1 MYVYIFIF
9 IVYNYARGGKG
20 ASIIYGKERKKHMAI
35 SDAHKQA
42 TIRYASKT
50 YKRVPLDLR
59 HEDYTRLQEAATA
72 TSLSVNGYI
81 KAAIAE
87 KISRDSIRSAAHI
100 ADAEAPAAP
109 ATEPSGQKI
118 KSHKAAAATPPELE
132 AVDLQRLLTDARYQ
146 LDIMDIYGQE
156 QTQRLLDQ
164 ARSK

>member
-1 MYVYIFIF
+1 
-9 IVYNYARGGKG
+9 
-20 ASIIYGKERKKHMAI
+20 MAT

-59 HEDYTRLQEAATA
+59 REDYTRLQEAAAA

-87 KISRDSIRSAAHI
+87 KISRDSIRSAAP
-100 ADAEAPAAP
+100 DAEGPAAP
-109 ATEPSGQKI
+109 AAEPEPSSQKT
-118 KSHKAAAATPPELE
+118 KNYTP
-132 AVDLQRLLTDARYQ
+132 DLQRLLTDARYQ

>member
-1 MYVYIFIF
+1 
-9 IVYNYARGGKG
+9 
-20 ASIIYGKERKKHMAI
+20 MAI

-59 HEDYTRLQEAATA
+59 HEDYTRLQEAAAA

-87 KISRDSIRSAAHI
+87 KISRDSIRSASPDAE
-100 ADAEAPAAP
+100 AEAPAAAP
-109 ATEPSGQKI
+109 EPSSQKI
-118 KSHKAAAATPPELE
+118 KSHKAAAATPPGLE
-132 AVDLQRLLTDARYQ
+132 VVDLQRLLTDARYQ

-156 QTQRLLDQ
+156 QTQRLLNQ

>member
-1 MYVYIFIF
+1 
-9 IVYNYARGGKG
+9 
-20 ASIIYGKERKKHMAI
+20 MAI

-59 HEDYTRLQEAATA
+59 HEDYTRLQEAAAA

-87 KISRDSIRSAAHI
+87 KISRDSIRSAAE
-100 ADAEAPAAP
+100 DVEP
-109 ATEPSGQKI
+109 EPSSQKI
-118 KSHKAAAATPPELE
+118 KSHTPDLE
-132 AVDLQRLLTDARYQ
+132 TVDLQRLLTDARYQ

>member
-1 MYVYIFIF
+1 
-9 IVYNYARGGKG
+9 
-20 ASIIYGKERKKHMAI
+20 MAI

-59 HEDYTRLQEAATA
+59 HEDYTRLQEAAAA

-87 KISRDSIRSAAHI
+87 KISRDSIRSVTPSP
-100 ADAEAPAAP
+100 DAEAPAAP
-109 ATEPSGQKI
+109 AAEPEPSSQKT
-118 KSHKAAAATPPELE
+118 KSQAPDLE

>member
-1 MYVYIFIF
+1 M
-9 IVYNYARGGKG
+9 
-20 ASIIYGKERKKHMAI
+20 ERKEKPMAI

-118 KSHKAAAATPPELE
+118 KSHTPGPET
-132 AVDLQRLLTDARYQ
+132 VDLQRLLTDARYQ

>member
-1 MYVYIFIF
+1 
-9 IVYNYARGGKG
+9 
-20 ASIIYGKERKKHMAI
+20 MAT

-59 HEDYTRLQEAATA
+59 HEDYTRLQEAAAA

-87 KISRDSIRSAAHI
+87 G
-100 ADAEAPAAP
+100 PAAP
-109 ATEPSGQKI
+109 AAEPEPSSQKT
-118 KSHKAAAATPPELE
+118 KSQTPDLE

-156 QTQRLLDQ
+156 QSQRLLDQ

>member
-1 MYVYIFIF
+1 
-9 IVYNYARGGKG
+9 
-20 ASIIYGKERKKHMAI
+20 MAI

-59 HEDYTRLQEAATA
+59 HEDYTRLQEAAAA

-87 KISRDSIRSAAHI
+87 KISRDSIRSAA
-100 ADAEAPAAP
+100 
-109 ATEPSGQKI
+109 EPSGQKI
-118 KSHKAAAATPPELE
+118 KSHAPDLE
-132 AVDLQRLLTDARYQ
+132 TVDLQRLLTDARYQ

-164 ARSK
+164 ARNK

>member
-1 MYVYIFIF
+1 
-9 IVYNYARGGKG
+9 
-20 ASIIYGKERKKHMAI
+20 MAI

-59 HEDYTRLQEAATA
+59 HEDYTRLQEAAAA

-87 KISRDSIRSAAHI
+87 KISRDSIRSVAE
-100 ADAEAPAAP
+100 DAEP
-109 ATEPSGQKI
+109 EPSSQKV
-118 KSHKAAAATPPELE
+118 KSHKAAAATLPGLE
-132 AVDLQRLLTDARYQ
+132 VVDLQRLLTDARYQ

-156 QTQRLLDQ
+156 QTQQLLDK

>member
-9 IVYNYARGGKG
+9 IVYNYVRGGKRG
-20 ASIIYGKERKKHMAI
+20 LYNIWKGKKKIMAI

-59 HEDYTRLQEAATA
+59 HEDYTRLQEAAAA
-72 TSLSVNGYI
+72 TRLSVNGYI

-87 KISRDSIRSAAHI
+87 KINRDSIRSAAED
-100 ADAEAPAAP
+100 ADTEAPAVAS
-109 ATEPSGQKI
+109 EPSGQKI
-118 KSHKAAAATPPELE
+118 KSHAPDLE
-132 AVDLQRLLTDARYQ
+132 TVDLQRLLTDARYQ

>member
-1 MYVYIFIF
+1 
-9 IVYNYARGGKG
+9 
-20 ASIIYGKERKKHMAI
+20 MAI

-59 HEDYTRLQEAATA
+59 HEDYTRLQEAAAA

-87 KISRDSIRSAAHI
+87 KISRDSIRSVVP
-100 ADAEAPAAP
+100 DAEVEAPAAAP
-109 ATEPSGQKI
+109 EPSNQKI
-118 KSHKAAAATPPELE
+118 KSHTPDLE
-132 AVDLQRLLTDARYQ
+132 TVDPQRLLTDARYQ

>member
-1 MYVYIFIF
+1 
-9 IVYNYARGGKG
+9 
-20 ASIIYGKERKKHMAI
+20 MAI

-59 HEDYTRLQEAATA
+59 HEDYTRLQEAAAA

-87 KISRDSIRSAAHI
+87 KISRDSIRSAA
-100 ADAEAPAAP
+100 EP
-109 ATEPSGQKI
+109 EPSGQKI
-118 KSHKAAAATPPELE
+118 KSQTPGLE

>member
-1 MYVYIFIF
+1 
-9 IVYNYARGGKG
+9 
-20 ASIIYGKERKKHMAI
+20 MAI

-59 HEDYTRLQEAATA
+59 HEDYTRLQEAAAA

-81 KAAIAE
+81 KAAITE
-87 KISRDSIRSAAHI
+87 KISRDSIRSAAED
-100 ADAEAPAAP
+100 ADTEAPAA
-109 ATEPSGQKI
+109 ASESSSQKI
-118 KSHKAAAATPPELE
+118 KSHAPDLKT
-132 AVDLQRLLTDARYQ
+132 VDLQRLLTDARYQ